1 MTLILAIIPV
11 LLLII
16 LMAFFKM
23 PGDKSSIISLIVTM
37 LIAIFGFAFSVDNL
51 FYSFLYGALKAVSP
65 ILIIILMAIFS
76 YNVLLKTE
84 KMEIIKQQFASIST
98 DKSIQVLLLTWGF
111 GGLLEA
117 MAGFGTA
124 VAIPAAI
131 LISLGFKPIF
141 SATVSLI
148 ANSVATAF
156 GAIGTPVLVLA
167 KETNL
172 DVLHL
177 STNVVLQLSVLMFL
191 IPLVLLFL
199 TDSKLKSLPKN
210 IFLALL
216 VGGVSLVSQY
226 LAAKYM
232 GAESP
237 AIIGSILSIIV
248 IVLYGKLTASKEEKA
263 RKSHLKTKDILNAWS
278 IYLLILFLI
287 ILTSPLFPELRHTLE
302 NNWITR
308 ISLPINASTVN
319 YTISWLTHAGV
330 LLFIG
335 TFIGGLIQGAKVKD
349 LFIVLWNTV
358 KQLKKTFITVICLVG
373 LSTIMDSAGMIAVIA
388 TATLSGINP
397 ADIASIEVLKDAASA
412 AIYGSRGSNGVVIVT
427 TQKGKTG
434 KPKVSFNASVGFQTL
449 EKKIDLLSAT
459 EWMEFRTRW
468 NDAYYLS
475 EAQKKGITNAS
486 IRDDNAT
493 RLANVGVK
501 AGTDNAYLYILD
513 DRWFNYLSQDM
524 RDSHTYTPTSESL
537 SLLDWQDEVYR
548 TAIVQDYSLNVS
560 GATDNV
566 SYLFSGGYMNQ
577 EGLATGTGYKRFS
590 FRANVESKINKY
602 LSIGNRFLIPARTR
616 FL

>member
-11 LLLII
+11 LLLIV

-23 PGDKSSIISLIVTM
+23 SGDKSSIISLIVTM
-37 LIAIFGFAFSVDNL
+37 LIALFGFAFSVDNL

-124 VAIPAAI
+124 VPAAI

-172 DVLHL
+172 DVLQL

-199 TDSKLKSLPKN
+199 TNPKLKALPKN

-216 VGGVSLVSQY
+216 VGGVSLVGQY
-226 LAAKYM
+226 LAARYM

-263 RKSHLKTKDILNAWS
+263 RKSTLKTKDILNAWS

-287 ILTSPLFPELRHTLE
+287 ILTSPLFPSLRSTLE
-302 NNWITR
+302 NNWVTR
-308 ISLPINASTVN
+308 ISLPVNATTVN

-330 LLFIG
+330 LLFLG
-335 TFIGGLIQGAKVKD
+335 TFIGGLIQGAKVKE

-373 LSTIMDSAGMIAVIA
+373 LSTIMDTSGMIAVIA
-388 TATLSGINP
+388 TALATATGSLYPLFAPVIGCLGTFITGSDTSSNILFGKLQ
-397 ADIASIEVLKDAASA
+397 ASVAGQIHVSPDWLSA
-412 AIYGSRGSNGVVIVT
+412 ANTVGATGGKIISPQSIAIATSAGNQQGKEGEILKAAIPYALAYVVI
-427 TQKGKTG
+427 TG
-434 KPKVSFNASVGFQTL
+434 IIV
-449 EKKIDLLSAT
+449 
-459 EWMEFRTRW
+459 
-468 NDAYYLS
+468 
-475 EAQKKGITNAS
+475 
-486 IRDDNAT
+486 
-493 RLANVGVK
+493 
-501 AGTDNAYLYILD
+501 YI
-513 DRWFNYLSQDM
+513 
-524 RDSHTYTPTSESL
+524 
-537 SLLDWQDEVYR
+537 
-548 TAIVQDYSLNVS
+548 
-560 GATDNV
+560 
-566 SYLFSGGYMNQ
+566 FS
-577 EGLATGTGYKRFS
+577 
-590 FRANVESKINKY
+590 
-602 LSIGNRFLIPARTR
+602 
-616 FL
+616 

>member
-237 AIIGSILSIIV
+237 AIIGSIISIIV
-248 IVLYGKLTASKEEKA
+248 IVLYGKLTASKE

-388 TATLSGINP
+388 TALATATGSLYPLFAPVIGCLGTFITGSDTSSNILFGKLQ
-397 ADIASIEVLKDAASA
+397 ASVAGQIHVSPDWLSA
-412 AIYGSRGSNGVVIVT
+412 ANTV
-427 TQKGKTG
+427 
-434 KPKVSFNASVGFQTL
+434 
-449 EKKIDLLSAT
+449 
-459 EWMEFRTRW
+459 
-468 NDAYYLS
+468 
-475 EAQKKGITNAS
+475 
-486 IRDDNAT
+486 
-493 RLANVGVK
+493 
-501 AGTDNAYLYILD
+501 
-513 DRWFNYLSQDM
+513 
-524 RDSHTYTPTSESL
+524 
-537 SLLDWQDEVYR
+537 
-548 TAIVQDYSLNVS
+548 
-560 GATDNV
+560 GATGGKIISPQSIAIATSAGNQQGKEGEILKAAIPYALV
-566 SYLFSGGYMNQ
+566 YVAITGIIVYIFS
-577 EGLATGTGYKRFS
+577 
-590 FRANVESKINKY
+590 
-602 LSIGNRFLIPARTR
+602 
-616 FL
+616 

>member
-237 AIIGSILSIIV
+237 AIIV

-287 ILTSPLFPELRHTLE
+287 ILTSPLFPGLRHTLE

-388 TATLSGINP
+388 TALATATGSLYPLFAPVIGCLGTFITGSDTSSNILFGKLQ
-397 ADIASIEVLKDAASA
+397 ASVAGQIHVSPDWLSA
-412 AIYGSRGSNGVVIVT
+412 ANTV
-427 TQKGKTG
+427 
-434 KPKVSFNASVGFQTL
+434 
-449 EKKIDLLSAT
+449 
-459 EWMEFRTRW
+459 
-468 NDAYYLS
+468 
-475 EAQKKGITNAS
+475 
-486 IRDDNAT
+486 
-493 RLANVGVK
+493 
-501 AGTDNAYLYILD
+501 
-513 DRWFNYLSQDM
+513 
-524 RDSHTYTPTSESL
+524 
-537 SLLDWQDEVYR
+537 
-548 TAIVQDYSLNVS
+548 
-560 GATDNV
+560 GATGGKIISPQSIAIATSAGNQQGKEGEILKAAIPYALV
-566 SYLFSGGYMNQ
+566 YVAITGIIVYIFS
-577 EGLATGTGYKRFS
+577 
-590 FRANVESKINKY
+590 
-602 LSIGNRFLIPARTR
+602 
-616 FL
+616 

>member
-11 LLLII
+11 LLLIV

-23 PGDKSSIISLIVTM
+23 SGDKSSIISLIVTM
-37 LIAIFGFAFSVDNL
+37 LIALFGFAFSVDNL

-172 DVLHL
+172 DVLQL
-177 STNVVLQLSVLMFL
+177 STNVVLQLSVL

-199 TDSKLKSLPKN
+199 TNPKLKALPKN

-216 VGGVSLVSQY
+216 VGGVSLVGQY
-226 LAAKYM
+226 LAARYM

-263 RKSHLKTKDILNAWS
+263 RKSTLKTKDILNAWS

-287 ILTSPLFPELRHTLE
+287 ILTSPLFPSLRSTLE
-302 NNWITR
+302 NNWVTR
-308 ISLPINASTVN
+308 ISLPVNATTVN

-330 LLFIG
+330 LLFLG
-335 TFIGGLIQGAKVKD
+335 TFIGGLIQGAKVKE

-373 LSTIMDSAGMIAVIA
+373 LSTIMDTSGMIAVIA
-388 TATLSGINP
+388 TALATATGSLYPLFAPVIGCLGTFITGSDTSSNILFGKLQ
-397 ADIASIEVLKDAASA
+397 ASVAGQIHVSPDWLSA
-412 AIYGSRGSNGVVIVT
+412 ANTVGATGGKIISPQSIAIATSAGNQQGKEGEILKAAIPYALAYVVI
-427 TQKGKTG
+427 TG
-434 KPKVSFNASVGFQTL
+434 IIV
-449 EKKIDLLSAT
+449 
-459 EWMEFRTRW
+459 
-468 NDAYYLS
+468 
-475 EAQKKGITNAS
+475 
-486 IRDDNAT
+486 
-493 RLANVGVK
+493 
-501 AGTDNAYLYILD
+501 YI
-513 DRWFNYLSQDM
+513 
-524 RDSHTYTPTSESL
+524 
-537 SLLDWQDEVYR
+537 
-548 TAIVQDYSLNVS
+548 
-560 GATDNV
+560 
-566 SYLFSGGYMNQ
+566 FS
-577 EGLATGTGYKRFS
+577 
-590 FRANVESKINKY
+590 
-602 LSIGNRFLIPARTR
+602 
-616 FL
+616 

>member
-1 MTLILAIIPV
+1 MTLILAVIPV

-23 PGDKSSIISLIVTM
+23 SGDKSSIISLIVTM
-37 LIAIFGFAFSVDNL
+37 LIALFGFAFSVDNL

-111 GGLLEA
+111 GGLLE
-117 MAGFGTA
+117 
-124 VAIPAAI
+124 AI

-216 VGGVSLVSQY
+216 VGGVSLASQY
-226 LAAKYM
+226 VAAKYM

-248 IVLYGKLTASKEEKA
+248 IVIYGKLTASKEEKT

-287 ILTSPLFPELRHTLE
+287 ILTSPLFPGLRHTLE

-373 LSTIMDSAGMIAVIA
+373 LSTIMDSSGMIAVIA
-388 TATLSGINP
+388 TALATATGSLYPLFAPVIGCLGTFITGSDTSSNILFGKLQ
-397 ADIASIEVLKDAASA
+397 ASVAGQIHVSPDWLSA
-412 AIYGSRGSNGVVIVT
+412 ANTV
-427 TQKGKTG
+427 
-434 KPKVSFNASVGFQTL
+434 
-449 EKKIDLLSAT
+449 
-459 EWMEFRTRW
+459 
-468 NDAYYLS
+468 
-475 EAQKKGITNAS
+475 
-486 IRDDNAT
+486 
-493 RLANVGVK
+493 
-501 AGTDNAYLYILD
+501 
-513 DRWFNYLSQDM
+513 
-524 RDSHTYTPTSESL
+524 
-537 SLLDWQDEVYR
+537 
-548 TAIVQDYSLNVS
+548 
-560 GATDNV
+560 GATGGKIISPQSIAIATSAGNQQGKEGEILKAAIPYALIYV
-566 SYLFSGGYMNQ
+566 AITGIIVYIFS
-577 EGLATGTGYKRFS
+577 
-590 FRANVESKINKY
+590 
-602 LSIGNRFLIPARTR
+602 
-616 FL
+616 

>member
-388 TATLSGINP
+388 TATGSLYPLFAPVIGCLGTFITGSDTSSNILFGKLQ
-397 ADIASIEVLKDAASA
+397 ASVAGQIHVSPDWLSA
-412 AIYGSRGSNGVVIVT
+412 ANTV
-427 TQKGKTG
+427 
-434 KPKVSFNASVGFQTL
+434 
-449 EKKIDLLSAT
+449 
-459 EWMEFRTRW
+459 
-468 NDAYYLS
+468 
-475 EAQKKGITNAS
+475 
-486 IRDDNAT
+486 
-493 RLANVGVK
+493 
-501 AGTDNAYLYILD
+501 
-513 DRWFNYLSQDM
+513 
-524 RDSHTYTPTSESL
+524 
-537 SLLDWQDEVYR
+537 
-548 TAIVQDYSLNVS
+548 
-560 GATDNV
+560 GATGGKIISPQSIAIATSAGNQQGKEGEILKAAIPYALV
-566 SYLFSGGYMNQ
+566 YVAITGIIVYIFS
-577 EGLATGTGYKRFS
+577 
-590 FRANVESKINKY
+590 
-602 LSIGNRFLIPARTR
+602 
-616 FL
+616 